1 MNKVFVLLALLLA
14 FPLAWAGDDF
24 TPVTA
29 CGTVIDQPGH
39 YRLVNDLS
47 TTTIPDPGGFVA
59 CVIIA
64 SDEVTLDLN
73 GYTISCDLDAPYFSF
88 GVFSDYPNDGVKIMG
103 GTVTDCVIGIEMSG
117 NHSGTV
123 KGMTMTEN
131 FLGLEIIAGSEVEII
146 KNKFLGNFETG
157 IYATSWFFG
166 DYVGPGLGHKFH
178 KNLFVD
184 QGFAGIETDGIEES
198 VISCNRMEGNFVGLE
213 MESPGFGNT
222 IRMNVANWNSEVGII
237 AIGIIFSPDFV
248 WPIAAG
254 NTFMRNTALYNGG
267 YDLAEAFIDLP
278 NGAAFVLPDSCH
290 NTWQQNNY
298 GYSFAVG
305 DCIPPSKVFN
315 EDNCAPTYDDFD

>member
-1 MNKVFVLLALLLA
+1 MKKFCLLLAMLLA
-14 FPLAWAGDDF
+14 FPLAWADGEF
-24 TPVTA
+24 TPVST

-47 TTTIPDPGGFVA
+47 TTTIPDPGDFVA

-88 GVFSDYPNDGVKIMG
+88 GVFSDYLNDGVNIMG

-131 FLGLEIIAGSEVEII
+131 VLGMEIIAGSEVEII

-157 IYATSWFFG
+157 IYATSFFSG

-198 VISCNRMEGNFVGLE
+198 VISCNRMEGNLVGLE

-222 IRMNVANWNSEVGII
+222 IRKNVANSNGYGIFAVGLIL
-237 AIGIIFSPDFV
+237 GPDFV
-248 WPIAAG
+248 LPIAAG
-254 NTFMRNTALYNGG
+254 NTFMRNTALDNSEV
-267 YDLAEAFIDLP
+267 DLAEAFLDFT
-278 NGAAFVLPDSCH
+278 NQMAYELPDSCQNMWKH
-290 NTWQQNNY
+290 NNY
-298 GYSFAVG
+298 GYSIAVA
-305 DCIPPSKVFN
+305 DCIPPSKAFN
-315 EDNCAPTYDDFD
+315 EENCAPTHDDFD